1 MCICVSKGGFWCRC
15 VRQTGGADGLR
26 DSLCSLF
33 AYIWQPSV
41 LIGLRDVSIR
51 LDATLFCLRTAA
63 LYQHCAHVHWL
74 YATHQLMPPS
84 EWKLTEM
91 LWFGGTKTSAKH
103 MGSKL
108 KSNCIFRRC
117 LRQLVIPDKLCFSSW
132 ENTGHK
138 KVKKS
143 GISYLK
149 THLSIIIKKNNSCRN
164 NENIPSIYKN
174 VYYKKLRAFSN
185 TVYYGAHAMSAVTL
199 KHTHTH
205 TIALHL
211 PVGKKN
217 P

>member
-1 MCICVSKGGFWCRC
+1 
-15 VRQTGGADGLR
+15 
-26 DSLCSLF
+26 
-33 AYIWQPSV
+33 
-41 LIGLRDVSIR
+41 
-51 LDATLFCLRTAA
+51 
-63 LYQHCAHVHWL
+63 
-74 YATHQLMPPS
+74 
-84 EWKLTEM
+84 
-91 LWFGGTKTSAKH
+91 

-132 ENTGHK
+132 KNTGHK

-149 THLSIIIKKNNSCRN
+149 THLSIIIIKNNSCRN

-205 TIALHL
+205 TIALHS
-211 PVGKKN
+211 PVGKKIHSEGKN
-217 P
+217 KLRAMVAAPHKPV

>member
-74 YATHQLMPPS
+74 YAAHQLMPPS

-108 KSNCIFRRC
+108 KSNCVFRRC

-149 THLSIIIKKNNSCRN
+149 THLSIIIKKIFHA
-164 NENIPSIYKN
+164 EIMKTFP
-174 VYYKKLRAFSN
+174 AFIKMFTTKSWGPFQILYIM
-185 TVYYGAHAMSAVTL
+185 VHMQCQL
-199 KHTHTH
+199 
-205 TIALHL
+205 LH
-211 PVGKKN
+211 
-217 P
+217 